1 MVELGFGSC
10 CRPLPGDKIAGVL
23 YKSPEG
29 ERLVVHRSFC
39 EVLAKPQLEGQGSP
53 SSSTSDVPASQLVF
67 ATSTPEKHR
76 GNIATPDS
84 PCEVQHSKVVVNWGE
99 SWQQWRTSYMTEVE
113 VEFAD
118 KLSLPEVSEVTAN
131 QGSQIRRFALLRGQG
146 STSVKVA
153 VQLEVRD
160 LLHLERILAGI
171 SALASVHS
179 AVRR

>member
-131 QGSQIRRFALLRGQG
+131 QGR
-146 STSVKVA
+146 
-153 VQLEVRD
+153 
-160 LLHLERILAGI
+160 
-171 SALASVHS
+171 
-179 AVRR
+179 